1 MPDASGLDLCKCKA
15 VEVVP
20 TRESGSK
27 EEALMA
33 VGVLLEFPGV
43 TREQYEQLAQDMGLS
58 GLPEGVIIHVCRT
71 ERRLTGSASTRTE

>member
-1 MPDASGLDLCKCKA
+1 MPDASGLDLCKRKA

-33 VGVLLEFPGV
+33 VGVFPEFPGV
-43 TREQYEQLAQDMGLS
+43 TREQDEQLAQDMALS
-58 GLPEGVIIHVCRT
+58 GPPEGVIVHVCRPT
-71 ERRLTGSASTRTE
+71 SEGG